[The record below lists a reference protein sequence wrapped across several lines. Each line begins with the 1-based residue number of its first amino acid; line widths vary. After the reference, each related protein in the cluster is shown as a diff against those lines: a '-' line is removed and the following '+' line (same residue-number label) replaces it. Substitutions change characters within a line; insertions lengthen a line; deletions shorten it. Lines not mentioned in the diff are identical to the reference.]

1 MKWSTE
7 KWAADVLPKEVVT
20 AKKFARKAIDSL
32 HSATY
37 PIHEINKKG
46 FEGKRDFFIEF
57 LTSTPLYSV

>member
-37 PIHEINKKG
+37 SIHEVKKKG
-46 FEGKRDFFIEF
+46 FEGEGLFFGCR
-57 LTSTPLYSV
+57 PRAAV